1 MIIDLSECDI
11 IHTMDQDPDTIPN
24 DESDR
29 IIHYLTNEKWVIV
42 LASQSPEVLTDQ
54 LPNNHFD
61 SQILKRIKLHND
73 NDLWIVPLSTIVG
86 PFFVVY
92 NKNYGNPENINGN
105 QGEATAYIIEPM
117 KNWGEAFLPLL

>member
-1 MIIDLSECDI
+1 
-11 IHTMDQDPDTIPN
+11 MDQDPDTIPN
-24 DESDR
+24 DASDR
-29 IIHYLTNEKWVIV
+29 IIHHLTNEKWVI
-42 LASQSPEVLTDQ
+42 LLTSQSPEVLTDQ
-54 LPNNHFD
+54 LTNNHFD
-61 SQILKRIKLHND
+61 SQILKRIKLYND

-92 NKNYGNPENINGN
+92 NKNYGNPENMNGN